1 MLAIPGNTFLWIDSL
16 ISNQQQCVVV
26 DDEKSSCLLLDLLFF
41 LLYFNDLSE
50 YVESTVYLF
59 ANDPV
64 SYLAISLKDSCLQ
77 LHTD

>member
-1 MLAIPGNTFLWIDSL
+1 MKGPPRLCYWTSF
-16 ISNQQQCVVV
+16 
-26 DDEKSSCLLLDLLFF
+26 FF

-59 ANDPV
+59 AKDPV

-77 LHTD
+77 LHTDLNELEE

>member
-1 MLAIPGNTFLWIDSL
+1 M
-16 ISNQQQCVVV
+16 
-26 DDEKSSCLLLDLLFF
+26 DLLFF

-77 LHTD
+77 LHTDLNEQEE